1 MNTTTETIDCELCIV
16 GAGIAG
22 LNALHSAS
30 RYLKPSDQV
39 VLIDARPG
47 AGGMWRD
54 TYDYVRLHQPYQM
67 FTVGDIPWALQKP
80 ATHLADKT
88 EVGEQF
94 AHCMEQLRQRVRL
107 REHFGHRYQ
116 AHQEDLDSDGY
127 VYIQCERISDGQPL
141 HIRARRLIKA
151 ISYDIKPAQAL
162 TFSSGAVRSLSPHDL
177 GANAAALAADDAPVY
192 IVGGGKT
199 AMDTAHLLARQY
211 PGREVRMLIGE
222 GCLFLDRSRSSATG
236 WRRWFGGQVAFEI
249 FLDTALHF
257 DGSNIQAT
265 YRHFLPHHG
274 LALNERARQFQFGA
288 ISPEEIAAIRSG
300 VREVIEDYLVDVTDG
315 ENGPV
320 LRLREGPARPIAA
333 GSWLINCTGYIGRDT
348 GLAPEPY
355 ISEAG
360 KVLSINQTSMAFF
373 LGSFSGYFLTHL
385 FYRGR
390 LRDLPL
396 YQGNVTAL
404 RGPNKSAIGVIAA
417 TQTVL
422 NVLLC
427 MQALPVSVFNE
438 CRLDFNRWYPLLRR
452 LPILLR
458 FQINSAKYLKHCR
471 AALDRIEAT
480 TGVPWGVLPHVH
492 AASQKRVDKAA

>member
-1 MNTTTETIDCELCIV
+1 MNTTSTTIDCELCVI

-30 RYLKPSDQV
+30 RYLKPTDQV

-67 FTVGDIPWALQKP
+67 FTVGDIPWVLKKP
-80 ATHLADKT
+80 ATYLADKT
-88 EVGEQF
+88 EVGEQLT
-94 AHCMEQLRQRVRL
+94 HCMAQLRQRFQL
-107 REHFGHRYQ
+107 QEHYCHRYL
-116 AHQEDLDSDGY
+116 AHQESSDAEGP
-127 VYIQCERISDGQPL
+127 VEIQCKRINDGQRL
-141 HIRARRLIKA
+141 RVRARRLVKA
-151 ISYDIKPAQAL
+151 ISYDIKPSAAMK
-162 TFSSGAVRSLSPHDL
+162 FSSSAVRSLSPHDL
-177 GANAAALAADDAPVY
+177 GANAATLGADDAPVY
-192 IVGGGKT
+192 VVGGGKT
-199 AMDTAHLLARQY
+199 AMDTAHLLVRRF
-211 PGREVRMLIGE
+211 PGRDIRMLIGE

-236 WRRWFGGQVAFEI
+236 WRRWFGGQVAFET
-249 FLDTALHF
+249 FLDTALRF
-257 DGSNIQAT
+257 DGGNIQAT
-265 YRHFLPHHG
+265 YQHFLSHHG

-288 ISPEEIAAIRSG
+288 ISPEEIAAIRSSA
-300 VREVIEDYLVDVTDG
+300 REVIEDYLVDVTDG
-315 ENGPV
+315 DDGPLLQ
-320 LRLREGPARPIAA
+320 LRQGQARPIPA
-333 GSWLINCTGYIGRDT
+333 GSWLINCTGYIARDV

-355 ISEAG
+355 ISEGG
-360 KVLSINQTSMAFF
+360 KVLSINQTSMVFF

-385 FYRGR
+385 FYRDR

-396 YQGNVTAL
+396 YQGDVTAL
-404 RGPNKSAIGVIAA
+404 RGPNKSALGVIGA

-438 CRLDFNRWYPLLRR
+438 CRLDFNRWYPLPRR

-480 TGVPWGVLPHVH
+480 TGVRWGVLPHVQ
-492 AASQKRVDKAA
+492 AAATNMMDKAA

>member
-1 MNTTTETIDCELCIV
+1 MNTTTDTIDCELCVV

-30 RYLKPSDQV
+30 RYLKPTDRV
-39 VLIDARPG
+39 LLIDARLG

-67 FTVGDIPWALQKP
+67 FTVGDIPWTLQKP
-80 ATHLADKT
+80 PTYLADKA

-107 REHFGHRYQ
+107 QEHYGHRYV
-116 AHQEDLDSDGY
+116 AHQELRDAEGHVD
-127 VYIQCERISDGQPL
+127 IQCERISDGEPL

-151 ISYDIKPAQAL
+151 ISYDIKPCPAL
-162 TFSSGAVRSLSPHDL
+162 KFSSSAVHSLSPHDL
-177 GANAAALAADDAPVY
+177 GANAAALGADDAPVY

-199 AMDTAHLLARQY
+199 AMDTAHLIAQRF
-211 PGREVRMLIGE
+211 PGRDLRMLIGE
-222 GCLFLDRSRSSATG
+222 GCLFIDRSKSSVTG
-236 WRRWFGGQVAFEI
+236 WRRWFGGQVAFET

-257 DGSNIQAT
+257 DGNDIQAA
-265 YRHFLPHHG
+265 YQHFLPHHG
-274 LALNERARQFQFGA
+274 LALNDRARQFQFGA
-288 ISPEEIAAIRSG
+288 ISPEEIAAIRGG

-315 ENGPV
+315 DDGP
-320 LRLREGPARPIAA
+320 LLQLREGQARPIPA
-333 GSWLINCTGYIGRDT
+333 GSWLINCSGYLAREG

-355 ISEAG
+355 ISEGG
-360 KVLSINQTSMAFF
+360 KVLSINQTSMVFF

-396 YQGNVTAL
+396 YQGDVTAM
-404 RGPNKSAIGVIAA
+404 RGPNKSAIGVIGA

-438 CRLDFNRWYPLLRR
+438 CRLDFNRWYPLPRR

-471 AALDRIEAT
+471 TALDRIEAT
-480 TGVPWGVLPHVH
+480 TGVRWGVLPHVQ
-492 AASQKRVDKAA
+492 AASSNVMDKAA